1 MRDSRSDDELINGVL
16 AGNQQSFAA
25 LVERYQKYAFTLAMK
40 FVKNREEAEEIAQD
54 CFVKA
59 YKSLATFE
67 RKSKFSTWLYQIVY
81 YTSMSAMRKKKME
94 KVSIDDE
101 ETFLQLESKESSF
114 KADIVERKSKTEFLQ
129 LAMNEL
135 QGDDAFM
142 LTLFYQSEQSLEEI
156 AKITGYEEN
165 NVKVKLHR
173 ARHRLREKLEQILK
187 HETTDLL

>member
-1 MRDSRSDDELINGVL
+1 MRDSRSDDELINSVL

-54 CFVKA
+54 CFVKT

-94 KVSIDDE
+94 KVSMDDE

-114 KADIVERKSKTEFLQ
+114 RADAVEKKSRAEFLQ

-165 NVKVKLHR
+165 NVKVKLHQR
-173 ARHRLREKLEQILK
+173 ASSPARKAG
-187 HETTDLL
+187 TDFKT